1 MNAAGPTV
9 SPTGAAVS
17 AAGPQVSGA
26 GLQVS
31 ANILELEGL
40 CIEVGPPD
48 RRREVVKNVSFHVA
62 RGETLG
68 IVGESGSG
76 KTLTMLSLLRLL
88 PPGAAAAATRAWFD
102 GRELFDLEPAALRAV
117 RGRDIGVVFQDP
129 LTALNPLHTIGRQIT
144 EVLRRHLGLASGAAR
159 QRAVDLLGRVGI
171 PEPALRLGQYPH
183 EFSGGMRQRVTIA
196 MALAGEPRLLIA
208 DEPTTALDVTVQAEI
223 VSLIQRLQREQGLS
237 VVWVTHD
244 LALLARIA
252 DRVLV
257 MYAGEVVEDA
267 PAARLFTAPRH
278 PYARSLLA
286 AVGHVQPGRPPESD
300 AVCEPSAEP
309 RADAGGELGAGAGGD
324 LGADAGG
331 DLVAEAGGE
340 LRAEATGEILLRA
353 RALTVTFQRRG
364 FVPLRARSRP
374 VQALRGVDLDI
385 RRGETLALVGESG
398 SGKSTLA
405 RALLRTVAATAGS
418 IAFDGRDI
426 TSLTG
431 AELRGLRRRCQMVFQ
446 DPFSSLNPRRSV
458 GAAIAEPLIVHGL
471 ARGQALR
478 DRVRDCLTMVGL
490 DAGVAGR
497 RPHEF
502 SGGQRQRICI
512 ARAIACQP
520 DLIVADEALS
530 ALDVSLQTQVI
541 DLFEHLKQRFAL
553 TYLFISHDLSVVR
566 RISDRVAVMY
576 LGQVVE
582 LAPTVQLFAAPAH
595 PYTEALLAAVPVPD
609 PLTERQR
616 VHVPLRGE
624 PPSPANPPAGCA
636 FHTRCPRALPRC
648 RAEPP
653 RLRATSLGH
662 LVACHLFDATDLFD
676 ATPRLEKST

>member
-1 MNAAGPTV
+1 MSAAGPTT
-9 SPTGAAVS
+9 SD
-17 AAGPQVSGA
+17 AGPMTSDA
-26 GLQVS
+26 GPMTSPGGPTTSPRGPTTS

-40 CIEVGPPD
+40 CIEVGAPD
-48 RRREVVKNVSFHVA
+48 RRREVVTNVSFHVA

-88 PPGAAAAATRAWFD
+88 PPGAVAAATRACFD
-102 GRELFDLEPAALRAV
+102 GRELFDLTPAALRALC
-117 RGRDIGVVFQDP
+117 GRDIGVVFQDP
-129 LTALNPLHTIGRQIT
+129 LTALNPLLTIGRQIT
-144 EVLRRHLGLASGAAR
+144 EVLRRHIGLADGAAR
-159 QRAVDLLGRVGI
+159 QRATLLLGKVGI
-171 PEPALRLGQYPH
+171 PDPALRLGQYPH

-257 MYAGEVVEDA
+257 MRAGQIVEEA

-286 AVGHVQPGRPPESD
+286 AVRHEVQPAGLPEGGAASERL
-300 AVCEPSAEP
+300 AAP
-309 RADAGGELGAGAGGD
+309 GGERGAAIEPAVLPDADGG
-324 LGADAGG
+324 
-331 DLVAEAGGE
+331 
-340 LRAEATGEILLRA
+340 GEILLQA
-353 RALTVTFQRRG
+353 RDLAVTFQRHG
-364 FVPLRARSRP
+364 FLRAQGRP

-405 RALLRTVAATAGS
+405 RALLRNVVATAGS
-418 IAFDGRDI
+418 VAFDGRDI
-426 TSLTG
+426 TRLAG
-431 AELRGLRRRCQMVFQ
+431 RELRGLRRRCQMVFQ
-446 DPFSSLNPRRSV
+446 DPFSSLNPRRNV

-490 DAGVAGR
+490 DASVASR

-530 ALDVSLQTQVI
+530 ALDVSLQTQII
-541 DLFEHLKQRFAL
+541 DLFERLKQRCAL

-582 LAPTVQLFAAPAH
+582 LAPTAQLFADPAH
-595 PYTEALLAAVPVPD
+595 PYTAALLAAVPVPD
-609 PLTERQR
+609 PLAERKR

-636 FHTRCPRALPRC
+636 FHTRCPHALSRC
-648 RAEPP
+648 RAEAP
-653 RLRATSLGH
+653 RLRATTPGRH
-662 LVACHLFDATDLFD
+662 VACHLFDG
-676 ATPRLEKST
+676 TPSLEKST